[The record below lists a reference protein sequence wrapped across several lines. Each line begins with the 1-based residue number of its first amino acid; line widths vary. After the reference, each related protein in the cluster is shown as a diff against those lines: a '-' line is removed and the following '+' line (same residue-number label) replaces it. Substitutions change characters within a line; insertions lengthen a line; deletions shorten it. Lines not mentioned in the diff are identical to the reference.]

1 MSFYWRAWCEN
12 ENTWVYEWSD
22 NEITQCPNNG
32 SHNLRSGSISTLRK
46 KKLLAILSVNEN
58 VEVSSYQLVK
68 TFVFP
73 GSKIAGKIHSIKVSS
88 YKESEVDSYDIK
100 IRDKTNG
107 KNIAEKKNMNNEKP
121 SLHDLGS
128 ISNIPDS
135 ESEIQIQVKTY
146 GNGNGKGNSKKKG
159 NAIVDSLNIYVDED
173 E

>member
-12 ENTWVYEWSD
+12 ENTWVFEWSD
-22 NEITQCPNNG
+22 DEITQCPNNG

-46 KKLLAILSVNEN
+46 KKLLAILSVNED

-73 GSKIAGKIHSIKVSS
+73 GSKIVGKIHSIKVSS
-88 YKESEVDSYDIK
+88 YKESKVDSYDIK

-107 KNIAEKKNMNNEKP
+107 KNVAEKKNMNNE
-121 SLHDLGS
+121 SLVLQDLGS
-128 ISNIPDS
+128 ISNTPEL
-135 ESEIQIQVKTY
+135 ESEIQIQMKT
-146 GNGNGKGNSKKKG
+146 NRNKKNKKG
-159 NAIVDSLNIYVDED
+159 NAIIDSLNIYVDED